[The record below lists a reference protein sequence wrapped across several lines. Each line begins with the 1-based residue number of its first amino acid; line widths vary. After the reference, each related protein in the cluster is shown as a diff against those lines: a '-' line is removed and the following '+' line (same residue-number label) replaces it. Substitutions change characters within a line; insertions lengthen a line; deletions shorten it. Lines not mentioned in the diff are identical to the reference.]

1 MRKFIIIS
9 LVAALSGAA
18 SAAEKQ
24 VYKWEDEDGQLHYG
38 DSIPPE
44 YAEQP
49 KERLNDQGVAV
60 EAIEGKKTAE
70 QLAEEERQKKIA
82 VAQKLQDQKDS
93 ALLATYLSVEEIV
106 MHRDRRVELFQ
117 AQARV
122 TELYL
127 RNLQRRLE
135 TLRKEAANFQPYSK
149 DGGAPMIDP
158 DLADDLQETKETIA
172 RHIGNLQKYK
182 ADEKQIIDE
191 FDEAIERFK
200 RLKGIEDVEGDDRT
214 AVAQRTPSVTS

>member
-24 VYKWEDEDGQLHYG
+24 VYKWTDEDGQLHYG
-38 DSIPPE
+38 DSIPAE

-60 EAIEGKKTAE
+60 EEIEGKKTPE
-70 QLAEEERQKKIA
+70 QLAEEERQKEIA
-82 VAQKLQDQKDS
+82 VAQKLQNQKDQ
-93 ALLATYLSVEEIV
+93 ALLATYLSVEEII

-127 RNLQRRLE
+127 NNLQRRLE
-135 TLRKEAANFQPYSK
+135 KLRQEAAGFQPYSK
-149 DGGAPMIDP
+149 EADAPMIDP

-191 FDEAIERFK
+191 FDEAIARFK
-200 RLKGIEDVEGDDRT
+200 KLKGVGDTESDDQT
-214 AVAQRTPSVTS
+214 SVAQRTPLATS